1 MEVMD
6 GRGARAGA
14 GGDGEEMAGEVWQAQ
29 PAAASASR
37 RPCTIVC
44 PPVIVR
50 PRRAR
55 RAGCGGWCREGK
67 GRDAPGLGAFGGAR
81 AGPRRRGGARAER
94 GQRGPSGAPCAHF
107 HSAMPLC
114 PLRRSHGGTQGFQPS
129 RMFIIAPVRVLGC
142 QGWRVLCVRRHSG
155 LQTQTPQSASLC
167 TCNACLFHSY

>member
-1 MEVMD
+1 MERRWRERCGRRSPQPPQPPAGPAPLYARRSLSARG
-6 GRGARAGA
+6 GRGALGAAAGA
-14 GGDGEEMAGEVWQAQ
+14 
-29 PAAASASR
+29 
-37 RPCTIVC
+37 
-44 PPVIVR
+44 
-50 PRRAR
+50 
-55 RAGCGGWCREGK
+55 GK

-155 LQTQTPQSASLC
+155 LQTQAPQSASLC
-167 TCNACLFHSY
+167 TCNACLFRSY